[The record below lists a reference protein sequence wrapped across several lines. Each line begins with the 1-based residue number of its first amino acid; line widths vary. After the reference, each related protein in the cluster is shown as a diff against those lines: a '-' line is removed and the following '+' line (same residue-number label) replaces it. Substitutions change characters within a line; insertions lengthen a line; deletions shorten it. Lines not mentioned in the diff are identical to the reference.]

1 MNETAGEMP
10 HVQGLIQ
17 VPSLYPLWTPLFLFW
32 DQQIQLKESWRLTNR
47 YMNLLMSMKQF
58 KDFNLWSNAFNLN
71 SGFFTHSGIISVGCD
86 PLDQSK

>member
-1 MNETAGEMP
+1 MDETAGEMP

-47 YMNLLMSMKQF
+47 YGMNLFMSMKPF
-58 KDFNLWSNAFNLN
+58 KDFNLWSNAFYLN
-71 SGFFTHSGIISVGCD
+71 SVFLHILV
-86 PLDQSK
+86 